1 MNNHIKYISPTLLLI
16 CSAVAAAPQYSQGGR
31 DPFRPLYV
39 SSNEPPLNLLVLSR
53 DHKLFYEAYNDAS
66 DLDGDGIYDV
76 GYRGYILKPGES
88 TAAPGKFK
96 IDYYGYFDSYKC
108 YRYNNSRFEPVEKTN
123 NKKCPNNSGAPWSGD
138 YLNYLTT
145 SRMDA
150 IRRVLYGGKRSTDT
164 ATDTILERAFIP
176 QDAHSWGKEY
186 KDVSND
192 GYDIQDYTP
201 LGIPNSGRRHLFAN
215 TTLCAPGGCANS
227 FNNPPLLRQIIN
239 SDRRIWQWVS
249 IERPVAGSKYDNG
262 NNGPTIS
269 SITDYTVRVQACVTG
284 LLENECKKYGNTYKP
299 IGLLQQYGDSDAMRF
314 GLLTGSYSNN
324 LQGGVLRKNIGKI
337 DDEIDLNNGTFKTT
351 NGIIKTID
359 KLRIQGFR
367 DSFEYFVS
375 GGADDACSYGNA
387 FAQQLANGN
396 CSGWGNP
403 IGEMMLEAVRY
414 LSGASSPT
422 SAFKTDT
429 KGATLGL
436 PEVTSW
442 ADPYGIDSGT
452 GKARNSVCAKP
463 AITLISDINPNWD
476 GDYMASTSIN
486 GKTLSP
492 VSLLDAQWSAEFG
505 GARSVIIGS
514 NGSTSDGAPTP
525 KTATTFSN
533 LRGLPD
539 EPAKLGSY
547 MTAAVAEF
555 ARTNDI
561 NPAGSSGTDGEK
573 QLVNTMAIA
582 LASPLPSIKIPV
594 NGKIV
599 TIIPFAKS
607 PSQGGSGTG
616 SSSSYR
622 PVNQIVDYYIDNI
635 YNVTGFPFSASV
647 NGGRPQYVFRI
658 NFEDVEY
665 GGDHDMDAIA
675 QYTITLQADN
685 TIKVV
690 VDSIYAAG
698 GIDQH
703 MGYVISGTTK
713 DGVYLVVKDQGGQDV
728 KYWMDAKPA
737 GTGNPSGD
745 PINPQGN
752 LTALSDTRT
761 FSPSSTG
768 STVTDL
774 KTPLWYAAKY
784 GGFVDDEAEGN
795 VNRDK
800 LDNLSE
806 WDSDGDGIPD
816 NYFLVTNPLNLK
828 SQLDRAFSRLDAV
841 SRSSA
846 PVGSSSGGG
855 SEDTE
860 FRIYRTAY
868 KIDQWSGNLSAL
880 PLSTN
885 DLTLGVPYWEAAS
898 ADKLQPWSGFGG
910 TRVLATWNPGPSSD
924 PYARKGTAFE
934 PGAGSFYMSAS
945 QKDALKVKNYPATDT
960 RTADQVMIDRINY
973 IRGDNTNEGT
983 GTNKMRRR
991 EQSGTQSNYIADILD
1006 AQPYSVGPVP
1016 DPDYYQDAGYKAFA
1030 NQYKDRLNFV
1040 YAGANGGVFHAFL
1053 DDVTP
1058 GINQQWNGMERFG
1071 YVPSFIFDKLRKL
1084 EDPAYSH
1091 EYYLNGRAAVQDV
1104 KTTDTGWTGSDW
1116 HTYLV
1121 ASAGFGGKGIFA
1133 LDITK
1138 PNDVGS
1144 SEIPKVTRWEYFNS
1158 TDTSQGDP
1166 EMGYQPGS
1174 PLLTKMNDGK
1184 WYAITGN
1191 GFQGI
1196 EPSPASGV
1204 AVLYFLQAT
1213 GPGTNGWD
1221 STTAR
1226 KITISAALAG
1236 TGFNGLSAPVA
1247 ADLDDNGTADVI
1259 YAGDMLGNLW
1269 KFDVRDTNPAN
1280 WKLGRN
1286 NTPLFKATR
1295 PDGAQPIVMPP
1306 AVSWERKAEAG
1317 LSINNKRLMVYFG
1330 TGKFVE
1336 DCDKAGSSC
1345 TGQSDTASFYGIVD
1359 TEEQFNGSTAETAT
1373 QSSFTTITKS
1383 QLLEQRIASYG
1394 SADLPALTTLTG
1406 KTVALS
1412 DVENFRCILPRNAGG
1427 TFGSKCTDSDSF
1439 VTPPVEYGWYA
1450 DFPLLEERHVGMPRI
1465 AGGTVLFNTLIPE
1478 NAANS
1483 VCGFTARSS
1492 VMVLNL
1498 DDGGQSR
1505 QRFPMANNSGDKLSG
1520 IKNVGLLSTTSA
1532 PNGTT
1537 TVKGSKPSGLNDE
1550 RGFGR
1555 NYNGKKSQ
1563 SPCEKAIDVEPT
1575 GKAREINVCDSRV
1588 VIPVNWTE
1596 IIQ

>member
-1 MNNHIKYISPTLLLI
+1 MNHYLKYISPALFLI
-16 CSAVAAAPQYSQGGR
+16 CSTSGAAQFVQGGR

-66 DLDGDGIYDV
+66 DLDGDGTYDV

-108 YRYNNSRFEPVEKTN
+108 YRYNNSRFEPVEKTS
-123 NKKCPNNSGAPWSGD
+123 NKKCANNNGAPWSGD

-164 ATDTILERAFIP
+164 STETVLERAYIP
-176 QDAHSWGKEY
+176 QDAHAWGKEY
-186 KDVSND
+186 KDIATD
-192 GYDIQDYTP
+192 GYDIRDYTP
-201 LGIPNSGRRHLFAN
+201 LDLPTSSTRRHLFAN
-215 TTLCAPGGCANS
+215 TTLCSPGGCANS
-227 FNNPPLLRQIIN
+227 FNNPPLLRQVLN
-239 SDRRIWQWVS
+239 TDQRVWNWLS
-249 IERPVAGSKYDNG
+249 IERPVAGTQYATT
-262 NNGPTIS
+262 NNTRNNFAT
-269 SITDYTVRVQACVTG
+269 ITDYNVRVQACVTN
-284 LLENECKKYGNTYKP
+284 LLETECKKYGSTYKP
-299 IGLLQQYGDSDAMRF
+299 IGLLQQYGDTDAMRF

-337 DDEIDLNNGTFKTT
+337 DDEIDINNGTFKST

-359 KLRIQGFR
+359 KLRIQGFQ
-367 DSFEYFVS
+367 DSFEYFTSSV
-375 GGADDACSYGNA
+375 DTACSYGNA
-387 FAQQLANGN
+387 FGQQLANGS
-396 CSGWGNP
+396 CSAWGNP
-403 IGEMMLEAVRY
+403 VGEMMLEAVRY

-422 SAFKTDT
+422 SAFKNDT

-442 ADPYGIDSGT
+442 ADPYGIDSST

-476 GDYMASTSIN
+476 GDYMSPTSIN
-486 GKTLSP
+486 GKSLNP
-492 VSLLDAQWSAEFG
+492 VDLLDKQWTAEFG
-505 GARSVIIGS
+505 SGSKTVVIGN
-514 NGSTSDGAPTP
+514 NGTTNDGAPTP

-539 EPAKLGSY
+539 EPAKSGSY

-561 NPAGSSGTDGEK
+561 NPAGTTNTDGEK
-573 QLVNTMAIA
+573 QLVNTMSIA

-594 NGKIV
+594 NGKTV

-607 PSQGGSGTG
+607 PSNGGGTG
-616 SSSSYR
+616 TSANYR

-635 YNVTGFPFSASV
+635 YNVTGFPFSTSV

-713 DGVYLVVKDQGGQDV
+713 DGVYLVVKDQGGGDV

-752 LTALSDTRT
+752 LTALSDTRS
-761 FSPSSTG
+761 FSASSTG

-784 GGFVDDEAEGN
+784 GGFVDDEAEGTA
-795 VNRDK
+795 NRDK
-800 LDNLSE
+800 LDNLAE

-828 SQLDRAFSRLDAV
+828 TQLDKAFSRLDAV

-855 SEDTE
+855 SETNAY
-860 FRIYRTAY
+860 RIYRTAY

-880 PLSTN
+880 PLSTT
-885 DLTLGVPYWEAAS
+885 DLALGVPYWEAAS
-898 ADKLQPWSGFGG
+898 ADKLQPWTGFGG
-910 TRVLATWNPGPSSD
+910 TRILATWNPDS
-924 PYARKGTAFE
+924 RTGTAFE
-934 PGAGSFYMSAS
+934 PGSGSYYLSNS
-945 QKDALKVKNYPATDT
+945 QKAALQVKNYPATDS
-960 RTADQVMIDRINY
+960 RTPEKVMEDRINY
-973 IRGDNTNEGT
+973 IRGDNANEGT
-983 GTNKMRRR
+983 GTGKMRRR
-991 EQSGTQSNYIADILD
+991 EQIGTQSNYIADILD

-1016 DPDYYQDAGYKAFA
+1016 DPDYYPDAGYKEFA
-1030 NQYKDRLNFV
+1030 NTYKARLNFV

-1058 GINQQWNGMERFG
+1058 NINQTDNGKERFG
-1071 YVPSFIFDKLRKL
+1071 YVPSFVFDKLRKL
-1084 EDPAYSH
+1084 EDPSYNH

-1104 KTTDTGWTGSDW
+1104 KTTDTGLSGSEW

-1158 TDTSQGDP
+1158 TNPAQGDS

-1196 EPSPASGV
+1196 DSPSGTGV
-1204 AVLYFLQAT
+1204 AVLYLLQAT
-1213 GPGTNGWD
+1213 GPGSSGWD

-1226 KITISAALAG
+1226 KITISAAQAG

-1247 ADLDDNGTADVI
+1247 ADLDDNGTADVL

-1269 KFDVRDTNPAN
+1269 KFDVRDANPAN
-1280 WKLGRN
+1280 WKLGLN
-1286 NTPLFKATR
+1286 NKPLFKATR

-1306 AVSWERKAEAG
+1306 AVSWERKAESA
-1317 LSINNKRLMVYFG
+1317 LNINNKRLMVYFG

-1336 DCDKAGSSC
+1336 DCDKAGSTC
-1345 TGQSDTASFYGIVD
+1345 TGQSDTATFYGIVD
-1359 TEEQFNGSTAETAT
+1359 TEEQFNGTTAETAAD
-1373 QSSFTTITKS
+1373 SSFSTITKS

-1394 SADLPALTTLTG
+1394 SADVAAVAAATGQNVTT
-1406 KTVALS
+1406 S
-1412 DVENFRCILPRNAGG
+1412 DIEGFRCLLPRSADG
-1427 TFGSKCTDSDSF
+1427 TFGSKCTDADAF
-1439 VTPPVEYGWYA
+1439 ATPPIQYGWYA
-1450 DFPLLEERHVGMPRI
+1450 DLPVSEERHVGMPRV
-1465 AGGTVLFNTLIPE
+1465 AGGTIIFNTLIPE
-1478 NAANS
+1478 NRANS
-1483 VCGFTARSS
+1483 VCGFTASS
-1492 VMVLNL
+1492 TVMVMNL
-1498 DDGGQSR
+1498 DDGGQTR
-1505 QRFPMANNSGDKLSG
+1505 QRFAMANSSGDKLSS
-1520 IKNVGLLSTTSA
+1520 IKNIGRVSTTSA

-1537 TVKGSKPSGLNDE
+1537 TVKGSNPSGLNDE

-1555 NYNGKKSQ
+1555 NYNGKKKTQ
-1563 SPCEKAIDVEPT
+1563 TPCEKAIDVDPL
-1575 GKAREINVCDSRV
+1575 GNAVEINVCDSRV

-1596 IIQ
+1596 VIQ